1 MGFGETG
8 VCRFFKIRSVI
19 IDQLFNHV
27 ISSIKGESME
37 NNSNCFHFHVCYLSC
52 ELKDMLPLFCQF
64 LVVRILERIQN
75 LSNEKCSGCA
85 KNYRFSSLHPC
96 VKTSL
101 TERIDMFLPQA
112 KTEALEKMDRLIT
125 LFQQSFNLLQNK
137 EAYLQIGITFVEN
150 LLPKQVIDRRFIN
163 EDTEEMFQY
172 DDGWVTFEADVL
184 SNLCQSLIEDYD
196 FDSAPKKATPK
207 RKAMKGPP
215 NDNDEAATDESRS
228 NKKQKT

>member
-1 MGFGETG
+1 M
-8 VCRFFKIRSVI
+8 
-19 IDQLFNHV
+19 
-27 ISSIKGESME
+27 
-37 NNSNCFHFHVCYLSC
+37 
-52 ELKDMLPLFCQF
+52 
-64 LVVRILERIQN
+64 
-75 LSNEKCSGCA
+75 
-85 KNYRFSSLHPC
+85 
-96 VKTSL
+96 KTSL

-112 KTEALEKMDRLIT
+112 KTEALEKMERLIT

-215 NDNDEAATDESRS
+215 NDEAATDESRS